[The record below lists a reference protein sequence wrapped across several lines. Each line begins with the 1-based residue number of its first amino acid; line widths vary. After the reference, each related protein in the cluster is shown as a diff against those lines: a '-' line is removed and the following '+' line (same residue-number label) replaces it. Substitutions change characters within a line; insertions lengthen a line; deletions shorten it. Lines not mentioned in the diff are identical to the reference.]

1 MHVLFLKLK
10 LHLFIFTVYMNKFR
24 CVDALLG
31 LSGAL
36 GFCIN
41 QNPQG
46 LAVLPP
52 ISESPSQNQILAPQ
66 HFFLYLSTSIHC
78 ELCTL
83 HISEMYLTFSY
94 QFTFALDAELAKFKP

>member
-52 ISESPSQNQILAPQ
+52 ISESPSQKTNFGTTT
-66 HFFLYLSTSIHC
+66 FFPVPVYFNPLRA
-78 ELCTL
+78 
-83 HISEMYLTFSY
+83 MYTTHL
-94 QFTFALDAELAKFKP
+94 